1 MSDSGMQIRGD
12 ISSVLAQMRSMRES
26 VNTELQS
33 NLQRIDRAADVKHP
47 LRSTAVNDT
56 AGEFKTLLGDAI
68 DSVNTLQRSASAQAS
83 AFARGESDDLV
94 AVMIASQKASVGF
107 QALTQ
112 VRNRV
117 VSAYQDIMN
126 MPI

>member
-1 MSDSGMQIRGD
+1 MSDSGMQIRSD
-12 ISSVLAQMRSMRES
+12 INSVLAQMRSMRASVSSELTQNLREVDRPEPGVQNLAAGHRSEFGTLLSDAVNS
-26 VNTELQS
+26 VNSLQ
-33 NLQRIDRAADVKHP
+33 K
-47 LRSTAVNDT
+47 
-56 AGEFKTLLGDAI
+56 
-68 DSVNTLQRSASAQAS
+68 SASAQAS

-94 AVMIASQKASVGF
+94 QVMIAGQKASVGF

>member
-1 MSDSGMQIRGD
+1 MSDSGIQIRSD
-12 ISSVLAQMRSMRES
+12 INSVLAQMRSMRASVSSELTQNLREVDRPEPGVQNLAAGHRSEFGTLLSDAVNS
-26 VNTELQS
+26 VNSLQ
-33 NLQRIDRAADVKHP
+33 K
-47 LRSTAVNDT
+47 
-56 AGEFKTLLGDAI
+56 
-68 DSVNTLQRSASAQAS
+68 SASAQAS

-94 AVMIASQKASVGF
+94 QVMIAGQKASVGF

>member
-1 MSDSGMQIRGD
+1 MSDSGMQIRSD
-12 ISSVLAQMRSMRES
+12 ISSVLAQMRTMR
-26 VNTELQS
+26 Q
-33 NLQRIDRAADVKHP
+33 
-47 LRSTAVNDT
+47 AVNNEIAQNLREADRP
-56 AGEFKTLLGDAI
+56 AAISGNQKVAPQGEFRALLGDAI
-68 DSVNTLQRSASAQAS
+68 GSVNELQQVSSAQAS
-83 AFARGESDDLV
+83 AFARGETDDLV
-94 AVMIASQKASVGF
+94 AVMIAGQKASVGF

>member
-1 MSDSGMQIRGD
+1 MSDSGMQVRGD

-26 VNTELQS
+26 VNAELRS
-33 NLQRIDRAADVKHP
+33 NLQGIDRAAEVRP
-47 LRSTAVNDT
+47 A

-68 DSVNTLQRSASAQAS
+68 NSVNTLQQSASAQAS
-83 AFARGESDDLV
+83 AFVRGESDDLV

>member
-1 MSDSGMQIRGD
+1 MSDSGMQIRSD
-12 ISSVLAQMRSMRES
+12 INSVLAQMRSMRASVSSELTQNLREVDRPEPGVQNLAAGHRSEFGTLMSDAVNS
-26 VNTELQS
+26 VNSLQ
-33 NLQRIDRAADVKHP
+33 K
-47 LRSTAVNDT
+47 
-56 AGEFKTLLGDAI
+56 
-68 DSVNTLQRSASAQAS
+68 SASAQAS

-94 AVMIASQKASVGF
+94 QVMIAGQKASVGF

>member
-1 MSDSGMQIRGD
+1 MSDSGMQIRSD
-12 ISSVLAQMRSMRES
+12 INSVLAQMRAMRAS
-26 VNTELQS
+26 VSNEISQ
-33 NLQRIDRAADVKHP
+33 NLQEVDRAAQGLTTPAAGH
-47 LRSTAVNDT
+47 RSQFGSLLSDAVN
-56 AGEFKTLLGDAI
+56 
-68 DSVNTLQRSASAQAS
+68 SVNSLQQSSSAQAS

-94 AVMIASQKASVGF
+94 QVMIASQKASVGF

>member
-1 MSDSGMQIRGD
+1 MSDSGMQIRSD
-12 ISSVLAQMRSMRES
+12 ISSVLAQMRTMRET
-26 VNTELQS
+26 VNTELQG
-33 NLQRIDRAADVKHP
+33 NLRAIDRPGEVKP
-47 LRSTAVNDT
+47 GEQASRP
-56 AGEFKTLLGDAI
+56 GEFRELLGDAI
-68 DSVNTLQRSASAQAS
+68 GSVNALQQSASAQAG
-83 AFARGESDDLV
+83 AFARGENDDLV
-94 AVMIASQKASVGF
+94 AVMIAGQKASVGF